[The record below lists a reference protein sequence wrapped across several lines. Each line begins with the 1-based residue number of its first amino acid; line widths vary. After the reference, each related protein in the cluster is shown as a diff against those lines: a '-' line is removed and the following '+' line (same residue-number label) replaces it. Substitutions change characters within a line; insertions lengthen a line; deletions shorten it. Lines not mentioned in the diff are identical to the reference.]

1 MVNFIFTSP
10 NVLGMV
16 NFGLN
21 SASILGIF
29 LAVAGGGL
37 YLMRSLRPEISRD
50 HDIFFAA
57 VGLLCGGILLWHGWR
72 LDPILQ
78 FSQLLLAGSAVF
90 FAIET
95 IRLRGATNDQAK
107 RNSSYVEEDR
117 PVSKVYRAELDQYD
131 SYEEEEERE
140 VVPRRRLQ
148 GSAERTSSRRSSYV
162 EEPPRS
168 RRTRR
173 SPDDYGDDMPRSRRP
188 SAPPSRGYDS
198 DWNETP
204 DHWDENPPRRST
216 RGSRGDRPVP
226 PPSSRRPTRRPPSRR
241 PRSPEDIV
249 SSMGSEYVDYQPVD
263 ENDMGGGNDDYDN
276 PPENETPTPANN
288 RPSRSPD
295 FDY

>member
-1 MVNFIFTSP
+1 
-10 NVLGMV
+10 MV

-107 RNSSYVEEDR
+107 RTGSYMEEDR
-117 PVSKVYRAELDQYD
+117 PVSRVYRAELDQYD
-131 SYEEEEERE
+131 SYEEEEPERE
-140 VVPRRRLQ
+140 VIPRRRLE
-148 GSAERTSSRRSSYV
+148 GSPDRTSSRRSSYV
-162 EEPPRS
+162 EEAPRP
-168 RRTRR
+168 RKTRR
-173 SPDDYGDDMPRSRRP
+173 SPDGYGEDDMPRSRRRP
-188 SAPPSRGYDS
+188 ASGSRGYEP
-198 DWNETP
+198 DWDDTP
-204 DHWDENPPRRST
+204 DHWDDNPPRRSN
-216 RGSRGDRPVP
+216 RSSRGDRPVAP
-226 PPSSRRPTRRPPSRR
+226 RGESSGRPSRRPPSRR
-241 PRSPEDIV
+241 PRSPEDMV
-249 SSMGSEYVDYQPVD
+249 ASMGSEYVDYQPID
-263 ENDMGGGNDDYDN
+263 GENDGYGNEPDN
-276 PPENETPTPANN
+276 QPRPPVNN
-288 RPSRSPD
+288 RPSGSPD

>member
-10 NVLGMV
+10 KVLAMV

-78 FSQLLLAGSAVF
+78 FSQLLLAGSAIF
-90 FAIET
+90 FGIET

-107 RNSSYVEEDR
+107 RTSSYVEDDR
-117 PVSKVYRAELDQYD
+117 PVSRVYRAELDQYD
-131 SYEEEEERE
+131 DYEEEEPEARE

-148 GSAERTSSRRSSYV
+148 GTADRPPTRRNSYV

-168 RRTRR
+168 RRSR
-173 SPDDYGDDMPRSRRP
+173 SGDDGYGERGSRPRRP
-188 SAPPSRGYDS
+188 SAPARGDYES
-198 DWNETP
+198 DWNDTP
-204 DHWDENPPRRST
+204 DHWDDNPPRRSPK
-216 RGSRGDRPVP
+216 GSRGDRPTRAG
-226 PPSSRRPTRRPPSRR
+226 SRPTRRPPNRR
-241 PRSPEDIV
+241 PRNPEDMI
-249 SSMGSEYVDYQPVD
+249 SSMGTEYVDYQPID
-263 ENDMGGGNDDYDN
+263 QNDDFPTREEDN
-276 PPENETPTPANN
+276 EPRTPANN

>member
-1 MVNFIFTSP
+1 
-10 NVLGMV
+10 MV

-78 FSQLLLAGSAVF
+78 FSQLLLAGSAIF

-107 RNSSYVEEDR
+107 RSSSYVEDDR
-117 PVSKVYRAELDQYD
+117 PVSRVYRAELDQYD
-131 SYEEEEERE
+131 SYEEEEEQRE
-140 VVPRRRLQ
+140 IIPRRRLE
-148 GSAERTSSRRSSYV
+148 GSPDRTSSRRSSYV
-162 EEPPRS
+162 EDPPRS

-173 SPDDYGDDMPRSRRP
+173 TTEGYGDDISRPRRP
-188 SAPPSRGYDS
+188 SSPSSRGYES
-198 DWNETP
+198 DWDETP
-204 DHWDENPPRRST
+204 DHWDDNPPRRSPRT
-216 RGSRGDRPVP
+216 SRGDRPSSP
-226 PPSSRRPTRRPPSRR
+226 PPESSRRPSRRPPVRR
-241 PRSPEDIV
+241 PRSPEDMV
-249 SSMGSEYVDYQPVD
+249 SSMGSEYVDYQPID
-263 ENDMGGGNDDYDN
+263 GNNDYDN
-276 PPENETPTPANN
+276 QPDNEPPTPRND
-288 RPSRSPD
+288 RPSNAPD

>member
-10 NVLGMV
+10 NILGMV

-107 RNSSYVEEDR
+107 RTGSYVEEDR
-117 PVSKVYRAELDQYD
+117 PVSRVYRAELDQYD
-131 SYEEEEERE
+131 SYGEEEEERE
-140 VVPRRRLQ
+140 VIPRRRLE
-148 GSAERTSSRRSSYV
+148 GSADRTPSRRSSYV
-162 EEPPRS
+162 EEPPRT
-168 RRTRR
+168 RKPRR
-173 SPDDYGDDMPRSRRP
+173 SSPDGGNMPRSRRP
-188 SAPPSRGYDS
+188 SAPPSRGYEA
-198 DWNETP
+198 DWDEAP
-204 DHWDENPPRRST
+204 DHWDDNPPRRST
-216 RGSRGDRPVP
+216 RGSRGDRPA
-226 PPSSRRPTRRPPSRR
+226 PSTRTESSGRPTRRPPSRR
-241 PRSPEDIV
+241 PRSPEDMV
-249 SSMGSEYVDYQPVD
+249 ASMGSEYVDYQPID
-263 ENDMGGGNDDYDN
+263 DDNNDYGNAPDN
-276 PPENETPTPANN
+276 DSRPPVNN
-288 RPSRSPD
+288 RPSGSPE